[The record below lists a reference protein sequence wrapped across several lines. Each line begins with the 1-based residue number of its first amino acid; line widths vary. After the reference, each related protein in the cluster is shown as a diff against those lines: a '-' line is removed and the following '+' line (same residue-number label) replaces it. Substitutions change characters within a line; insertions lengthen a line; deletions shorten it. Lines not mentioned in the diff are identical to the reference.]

1 MFKPKPQLKLSKQGI
16 NAVLL
21 IGSIGASFLLIT
33 TLIITLSTKHLD
45 GFLFWFNLLG
55 FLILLVSIRLVLRRP
70 GMYELPP
77 PPVMPT
83 NVDPSQGYYVPPA
96 YVNESPG
103 PFAHGRG
110 MSSIPPMRTTL
121 RGKFALACTFI
132 LGFIIMLGLMTILSR
147 TTNLNNDAFT
157 TILILGMVGVAI
169 AAPNILRLPGMR
181 KPRQ

>member
-21 IGSIGASFLLIT
+21 IGGIGASLLLIP
-33 TLIITLSTKHLD
+33 TLIITLSTKELD
-45 GFLFWFNLLG
+45 TFLGWFNFIG
-55 FLILLVSIRLVLRRP
+55 FVVLLVSIRLVLRRP

-77 PPVMPT
+77 PPAMPT

-121 RGKFALACTFI
+121 RGKFALAGTFI
-132 LGFIIMLGLMTILSR
+132 LGFIIMLGLMAILSR

>member
-21 IGSIGASFLLIT
+21 IGGIGASFLLIT
-33 TLIITLSTKHLD
+33 TLIITLSTKELD
-45 GFLFWFNLLG
+45 TFLGWFNFIG
-55 FLILLVSIRLVLRRP
+55 FVILLVAIRLVMRRP

-103 PFAHGRG
+103 PFAHGAG
-110 MSSIPPMRTTL
+110 SIPPMRTTL
-121 RGKFALACTFI
+121 RGKFALAGTFI
-132 LGFIIMLGLMTILSR
+132 VGFVVMIGLMAILSR
-147 TTNLNNDAFT
+147 TTKLDNDTFT
-157 TILILGMVGVAI
+157 TIFVLGMVAVAI

>member
-21 IGSIGASFLLIT
+21 IGGIGASFLLIT
-33 TLIITLSTKHLD
+33 TLIITLSTKELD

-55 FLILLVSIRLVLRRP
+55 FLIVLVSIRLVLRRP

-83 NVDPSQGYYVPPA
+83 NPDPSQGYYVPPA

-103 PFAHGRG
+103 PFVHGRG
-110 MSSIPPMRTTL
+110 MSSIPPMRATL
-121 RGKFALACTFI
+121 RGKFALAGTFI
-132 LGFIIMLGLMTILSR
+132 LGFVVMIGLMAILSR
-147 TTNLNNDAFT
+147 VAKLDNDTFT
-157 TILILGMVGVAI
+157 TIFVLGMVAVAV

>member
-21 IGSIGASFLLIT
+21 IGGIGASFLLIT
-33 TLIITLSTKHLD
+33 TLIITLSTKELD
-45 GFLFWFNLLG
+45 TFLGWFNFIG
-55 FLILLVSIRLVLRRP
+55 FVILLVAIRLVLRRP

-103 PFAHGRG
+103 PFAHGAD
-110 MSSIPPMRTTL
+110 SIPPMRTTL
-121 RGKFALACTFI
+121 RGKFALAGTFI
-132 LGFIIMLGLMTILSR
+132 LGFILMLGLMAILSR
-147 TTNLNNDAFT
+147 TAGLNDR
-157 TILILGMVGVAI
+157 TITKFLIGGMIAVAI

-181 KPRQ
+181 KPK